1 MGRPYSLSEFSSTV
15 FNYCNGRHPLHF
27 LTDTLGAEFV
37 LDCVLITD
45 TLQWEHESIKIL
57 CYTEVQDKQEMKG

>member
-15 FNYCNGRHPLHF
+15 FNYYNGRHPLHF

-37 LDCVLITD
+37 LDCVLIKVMSF
-45 TLQWEHESIKIL
+45 QARVNK
-57 CYTEVQDKQEMKG
+57 